1 MKHCIVKFVA
11 VLLSAAPLF
20 PASVASA
27 AYPERP
33 ITLIVPWGA
42 GGGTDTLTRIFAKGL
57 EDELGVR
64 INVVNRTGGSGV
76 TGHSA
81 IANAE
86 PDGYTIG
93 AGTSELAA
101 TFEVTGLAGLTAK
114 DFTLISR
121 MATLPASFV
130 VKADSP
136 HGTLRNALDDIRAN
150 PAGTYSSSGSGQ
162 GGPWHIAAAGLMLAE
177 GMPFNQVKWIPSKG
191 GAPALQDLAAGGVTF
206 FTGAPSEARALAD
219 AGEVRILAIMSG
231 ARSPVFPDTPTVRE
245 AAGTDWAYE
254 NWFSLVAPKGLPPEV
269 VTRLSEAGKR
279 AAARPEVREKLL
291 ERGYTPT
298 WESPQEFALFVG
310 EFSVVISGLL
320 KDLGMAKQ

>member
-1 MKHCIVKFVA
+1 MTYMKTTA
-11 VLLSAAPLF
+11 MAALAALALAQA
-20 PASVASA
+20 PAMA

-57 EDELGVR
+57 EAELGVR

-81 IANAE
+81 IANAK

-101 TFEVTGLAGLTAK
+101 TFKVTGLADLAAE

-130 VKADSP
+130 VGKNSP
-136 HGTLRNALDDIRAN
+136 YANLREALDDIRVN

-162 GGPWHIAAAGLMLAE
+162 GGPWHIAVSGLMLAE
-177 GMPFNQVKWIPSKG
+177 GLPSNQIKWIPSKG

-206 FTGAPSEARALAD
+206 FTGALSEARALSD
-219 AGEVRILAIMSG
+219 AGEVRILAIMSA
-231 ARSPVFPDTPTVRE
+231 ARSPVFPDTPTVKE

-254 NWFSLVAPKGLPPEV
+254 NWFSLVGPKGLPPEV
-269 VTRLSEAGKR
+269 AAKLSEAGAR
-279 AAARPEVREKLL
+279 AAARPDVRDRLL

-298 WESPQEFALFVG
+298 WENPQAFALFVG
-310 EFSVVISGLL
+310 EFSVTISRLL
-320 KDLGMAKQ
+320 KELGMAKQ

>member
-1 MKHCIVKFVA
+1 MKSRVVKFFA
-11 VLLSAAPLF
+11 ALLSAVLFVPAAPAL
-20 PASVASA
+20 A

-33 ITLIVPWGA
+33 VTLIVPWGA

-57 EDELGVR
+57 EAELGVR

-81 IANAE
+81 IAEAK

-101 TFEVTGLAGLTAK
+101 TFKVTGLADLTAK

-130 VKADSP
+130 VKGDSP
-136 HGTLRNALDDIRAN
+136 HKTLRDALDDIRAN

-162 GGPWHIAAAGLMLAE
+162 GGPWHIAVAGLMLAE

-191 GAPALQDLAAGGVTF
+191 GAPALQDLVAGGVTF
-206 FTGAPSEARALAD
+206 FTGAPSEARALTD
-219 AGEVRILAIMSG
+219 AGETRILAIMSG
-231 ARSPVFPDTPTVRE
+231 ARSPVFPDTPTVKE
-245 AAGTDWAYE
+245 AAEVDWAYE
-254 NWFSLVAPKGLPPEV
+254 NWFSLVGPKGLPPEIAAK
-269 VTRLSEAGKR
+269 LSAAGAR
-279 AAARPEVREKLL
+279 AAARPDVRDKLL
-291 ERGYTPT
+291 ERGYTPV
-298 WESPQEFALFVG
+298 WEDPQTFAHFVG
-310 EFSVVISGLL
+310 EFSVTISGLL
-320 KDLGMAKQ
+320 KELGMAKR